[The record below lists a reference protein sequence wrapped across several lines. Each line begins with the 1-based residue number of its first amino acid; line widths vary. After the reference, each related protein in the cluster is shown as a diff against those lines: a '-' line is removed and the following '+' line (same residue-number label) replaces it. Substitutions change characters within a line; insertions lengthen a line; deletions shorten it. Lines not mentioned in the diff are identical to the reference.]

1 MKPPTLDPR
10 LNERLKEAERRFEEL
25 DAELISPEVLKSP
38 QRLRE
43 LGQERSRLEEIVGL
57 GRKLAR
63 ATQELEG
70 ALELVQDSTDDELQ
84 ALAEAVLAFNSSS
97 RSCFSTLGKF

>member
-57 GRKLAR
+57 GRKLGR

-70 ALELVQDSTDDELQ
+70 AL
-84 ALAEAVLAFNSSS
+84 
-97 RSCFSTLGKF
+97 

>member
-63 ATQELEG
+63 ATQESLK
-70 ALELVQDSTDDELQ
+70 ELLKS
-84 ALAEAVLAFNSSS
+84 
-97 RSCFSTLGKF
+97 GKTRQMTNYKL

>member
-10 LNERLKEAERRFEEL
+10 LRERLTEAERRFEEL

-43 LGQERSRLEEIVGL
+43 LGQERSRLEEIVGIGREL
-57 GRKLAR
+57 GQ

-70 ALELVQDSTDDELQ
+70 AIELLQDSMEDDLQ
-84 ALAEAVLAFNSSS
+84 ALVD
-97 RSCFSTLGKF
+97 

>member
-10 LNERLKEAERRFEEL
+10 LNERLKEAERRFQEH

-43 LGQERSRLEEIVGL
+43 LGQER
-57 GRKLAR
+57 
-63 ATQELEG
+63 
-70 ALELVQDSTDDELQ
+70 
-84 ALAEAVLAFNSSS
+84 
-97 RSCFSTLGKF
+97 